1 MKQIKAIIAVS
12 LDGFIATQDNELDWI
27 PQNVRVLLSK
37 EYEAAHN
44 LLMGANT
51 YTYIFEHWGGWPY
64 KSKKTFVVSHYDTNV
79 TEKENVTFL
88 TDIPLR
94 AINEFKSSS
103 ETDIQVIGGGKFIT
117 SLIEA
122 SLLDEITLYIVPVML
137 GDGIRFI
144 GKTFG
149 SKWELTGH
157 RVIDNQVVCLTYQ
170 YKGERLKKHP
180 VSLRVLQPQK
190 FQL

>member
-1 MKQIKAIIAVS
+1 M
-12 LDGFIATQDNELDWI
+12 
-27 PQNVRVLLSK
+27 
-37 EYEAAHN
+37 
-44 LLMGANT
+44 
-51 YTYIFEHWGGWPY
+51 
-64 KSKKTFVVSHYDTNV
+64 
-79 TEKENVTFL
+79 
-88 TDIPLR
+88 PLR
-94 AINEFKSSS
+94 AINELKSSS

-137 GDGIRFI
+137 GDGIKFI

-157 RVIDNQVVCLTYQ
+157 RVTDNQVVRLTYSI
-170 YKGERLKKHP
+170 KENDLKKHP

>member
-1 MKQIKAIIAVS
+1 MKPIKANIDVS
-12 LDGFIATQDNELDWI
+12 LDGFIATPDNELDWM
-27 PQNVRVLLSK
+27 PQNVKALLNK
-37 EYEAAHN
+37 EYEVAN
-44 LLMGANT
+44 YLPLGANT

-79 TEKENVTFL
+79 TEKKNVTFL
-88 TDIPLR
+88 TDMPLR
-94 AINEFKSSS
+94 AVNELKSSS

-149 SKWELTGH
+149 SKWELTQNK
-157 RVIDNQVVCLTYQ
+157 ILDNQVVCLTYR
-170 YKGERLKKHP
+170 YKGE
-180 VSLRVLQPQK
+180 
-190 FQL
+190 

>member
-1 MKQIKAIIAVS
+1 MKQIKANIAVS
-12 LDGFIATQDNELDWI
+12 LDGFIATQDNELDWM
-27 PQNVRVLLSK
+27 PQNVRALLNK
-37 EYEAAHN
+37 EYETAHT
-44 LLMGANT
+44 LLLGANT

-88 TDIPLR
+88 TDMPLR
-94 AINEFKSSS
+94 AVNELKSSA

-117 SLIEA
+117 SLIET

-137 GDGIRFI
+137 GDGIKFI

-149 SKWELTGH
+149 SKWELTGP
-157 RVIDNQVVCLTYQ
+157 RIIDNQVVCVTYQ
-170 YKGERLKKHP
+170 FKGE
-180 VSLRVLQPQK
+180 
-190 FQL
+190 

>member
-1 MKQIKAIIAVS
+1 MKQIKANIAVS
-12 LDGFIATQDNELDWI
+12 LDGFIATRDNELDWI
-27 PQNVRVLLSK
+27 PKNVRALLSK

-44 LLMGANT
+44 LIMGANT

-64 KSKKTFVVSHYDTNV
+64 NSKKTFVVSHYDTNV

-88 TDIPLR
+88 TDMPLR
-94 AINEFKSSS
+94 AVNELKSSS

-137 GDGIRFI
+137 GDGIKFI

-149 SKWELTGH
+149 SKWELTEH
-157 RVIDNQVVCLTYQ
+157 RMLDNQVVCLTYQ
-170 YKGERLKKHP
+170 YKGE
-180 VSLRVLQPQK
+180 
-190 FQL
+190 

>member
-1 MKQIKAIIAVS
+1 MKQIKANIAVS
-12 LDGFIATQDNELDWI
+12 LDGFIATRDNELDWI
-27 PQNVRVLLSK
+27 PQNVRALLSK

-44 LLMGANT
+44 LIMGANT

-64 KSKKTFVVSHYDTNV
+64 KSKKTFVVSHCDTNV

-88 TDIPLR
+88 TDMPLR
-94 AINEFKSSS
+94 AVNELKSSS

-137 GDGIRFI
+137 GDGIKFI

-149 SKWELTGH
+149 SKWELTEH
-157 RVIDNQVVCLTYQ
+157 RMLNNQVVCLTYQ
-170 YKGERLKKHP
+170 YKGE
-180 VSLRVLQPQK
+180 
-190 FQL
+190 

>member
-1 MKQIKAIIAVS
+1 MKHLKTCIAIS
-12 LDGFIATQDNELDWI
+12 LDGFIARKDNDLDWM
-27 PQNVRVLLSK
+27 PENVGKEISTTYEQSSVLL
-37 EYEAAHN
+37 A
-44 LLMGANT
+44 GVNT
-51 YTYIFEHWGGWPY
+51 YTCIFEHWGGWPY

-88 TDIPLR
+88 TDMPLR
-94 AINEFKSSS
+94 AINELKSSS

-137 GDGIRFI
+137 GDGIMFI

-157 RVIDNQVVCLTYQ
+157 RVI
-170 YKGERLKKHP
+170 GKHSINSP
-180 VSLRVLQPQK
+180 FHSKNVILL
-190 FQL
+190 L

>member
-1 MKQIKAIIAVS
+1 MKHLKTCIVIS
-12 LDGFIATQDNELDWI
+12 LDGFIARKDGDLNWMPGNIKKEISAAYEI
-27 PQNVRVLLSK
+27 PSVFIAGV
-37 EYEAAHN
+37 
-44 LLMGANT
+44 NT
-51 YTYIFEHWGGWPY
+51 YNMIFRNWGGWPY

-79 TEKENVTFL
+79 TRKDNVTFL

-94 AINEFKSSS
+94 AINELKSSS

-137 GDGIRFI
+137 GDGIKFI

-157 RVIDNQVVCLTYQ
+157 RVIDNQVICLTYQ
-170 YKGERLKKHP
+170 YKGE
-180 VSLRVLQPQK
+180 
-190 FQL
+190 

>member
-1 MKQIKAIIAVS
+1 MKQIKANIAVS
-12 LDGFIATQDNELDWI
+12 LDGFIATPDNELDWM
-27 PQNVRVLLSK
+27 PQNLRTLLNK
-37 EYEAAHN
+37 EYETTN
-44 LLMGANT
+44 YLLLGANT
-51 YTYIFEHWGGWPY
+51 YTCIFEHWGGWPY

-94 AINEFKSSS
+94 AINELKSSS

-137 GDGIRFI
+137 GDGIKFI

-170 YKGERLKKHP
+170 YKGE
-180 VSLRVLQPQK
+180 
-190 FQL
+190 

>member
-1 MKQIKAIIAVS
+1 MKHLKTCIAVS
-12 LDGFIATQDNELDWI
+12 LDGFIATKDNELDWM
-27 PQNVRVLLSK
+27 PENVKLEISATYEQLDVLL
-37 EYEAAHN
+37 A
-44 LLMGANT
+44 GVNT
-51 YTYIFEHWGGWPY
+51 YSYIFEHWGGWPY

-88 TDIPLR
+88 TDMPLR
-94 AINEFKSSS
+94 AINELKSSS

-137 GDGIRFI
+137 GDGIKFI

-170 YKGERLKKHP
+170 YKGE
-180 VSLRVLQPQK
+180 
-190 FQL
+190 

>member
-1 MKQIKAIIAVS
+1 MKHLKTCIAVS
-12 LDGFIATQDNELDWI
+12 LDGFIARKDNDLDWI
-27 PQNVRVLLSK
+27 PENVGKEISATNELRNVLL
-37 EYEAAHN
+37 A
-44 LLMGANT
+44 GVNT
-51 YTYIFEHWGGWPY
+51 YNMIFEHWGGWPY

-88 TDIPLR
+88 TDMPLR
-94 AINEFKSSS
+94 AINELKLSS

-122 SLLDEITLYIVPVML
+122 SLLDEITLYIVPVIL

-149 SKWELTGH
+149 SRWELMDNIIFDNG
-157 RVIDNQVVCLTYQ
+157 VIRSE
-170 YKGERLKKHP
+170 YKNLI
-180 VSLRVLQPQK
+180 
-190 FQL
+190 

>member
-149 SKWELTGH
+149 SKRELTGH

-170 YKGERLKKHP
+170 YKGE
-180 VSLRVLQPQK
+180 
-190 FQL
+190 

>member
-1 MKQIKAIIAVS
+1 MKQIKANIAVS
-12 LDGFIATQDNELDWI
+12 LDGFIATRDNELDWI
-27 PQNVRVLLSK
+27 PQNVRALLSK

-44 LLMGANT
+44 LIMGANT

-64 KSKKTFVVSHYDTNV
+64 KGKKTFVVSHYDTNV

-88 TDIPLR
+88 TDMPLR
-94 AINEFKSSS
+94 AVNELKSSS

-137 GDGIRFI
+137 GDGIKFI

-149 SKWELTGH
+149 SKWELTEH
-157 RVIDNQVVCLTYQ
+157 RMLDNQVVCLTYQ
-170 YKGERLKKHP
+170 YKGE
-180 VSLRVLQPQK
+180 
-190 FQL
+190 